1 MRPRP
6 TPVRAPW
13 PAELRLTLGRRAG
26 KTRVMKQSHRGP
38 LRVQRAFHP
47 EPDGTAHVVVLHPPA
62 GLVGGDSLDV
72 RIEVDEGASALVTS
86 TGAAKAYR
94 TWGAPASSRT
104 EIRVARGATMEHVPL
119 EAVVYEGADAGLETV
134 VHLGEDARFLGWE
147 VVCLGR
153 PAAGE
158 SFGRGVLRFSLEIR
172 RAGRLSFL
180 ERGRIDGG
188 GDALGAP
195 WGLAGWPA
203 FGTMVSTE
211 GDVDALRRALAG
223 TDAGVTQLA
232 GLTVVRARGRDGS
245 EVRRRLER
253 ARDVVRDRWGRPRV
267 TPAIWR
273 S

>member
-6 TPVRAPW
+6 TPHRSPW
-13 PAELRLTLGRRAG
+13 PAELRLTLGLRAG
-26 KTRVMKQSHRGP
+26 KTRVTKQSHRGP

-47 EPDGTAHVVVLHPPA
+47 EADGTAHVVVLHPPA

-72 RIEVDEGASALVTS
+72 RVDVEEGASALVTS

-94 TWGAPASSRT
+94 TWGAPALAHT
-104 EIRVARGATMEHVPL
+104 QVHVARGATMEHVPL
-119 EAVVYEGADAGLETV
+119 EAVVYEGADAELETV
-134 VHLGEDARFLGWE
+134 VHLGEGARFLGWE

-158 SFGRGVLRFSLEIR
+158 SFGRGTLRLSLEVWHD
-172 RAGRLSFL
+172 GRLCFL

-188 GDALGAP
+188 SDALEAP

-203 FGTMVSTE
+203 FGTMVSTD
-211 GDVDALRRALAG
+211 GDVEMLRRALEG
-223 TDAGVTQLA
+223 TDAGVTQVR